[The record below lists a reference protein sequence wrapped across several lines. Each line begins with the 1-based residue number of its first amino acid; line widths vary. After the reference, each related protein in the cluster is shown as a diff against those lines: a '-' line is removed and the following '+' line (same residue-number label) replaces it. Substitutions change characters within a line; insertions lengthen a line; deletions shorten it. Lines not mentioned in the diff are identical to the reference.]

1 MGRFSALLRGVQ
13 TLEPPDSHH
22 LNHAIGWLGLGC
34 VADARAELAQ
44 IAAEWQEHPEV
55 LEVRWMLLAQEKQ
68 WDEALAVARREMAAA
83 PEESGGWL
91 HCAYALRR
99 IAGGGLAQA
108 RETLLPAVKLF
119 PQEPV
124 IPYNL
129 ACYAC
134 QLEQKA
140 EAWQWFQ
147 RALHVGNKENIK
159 QMALADPD
167 LKPLWAQIAAM

>member
-1 MGRFSALLRGVQ
+1 MGRFCELLMGVQ

-44 IAAEWQEHPEV
+44 IAPEWREHPEV
-55 LEVRWMLLAQEKQ
+55 LEVRWMLLAREKL
-68 WDEALAVARREMAAA
+68 WDEALAVARMEIALA
-83 PEESGGWL
+83 PAESSGWL
-91 HCAYALRR
+91 HSAYALRR
-99 IAGGGLAQA
+99 IAGGGLSQA
-108 RETLLPAVKLF
+108 WETLLPAVKLF

-134 QLEQKA
+134 QLERLD
-140 EAWQWFQ
+140 EARQWFQ
-147 RALHVGNKENIK
+147 RALEVGNRAGIK

-167 LKPLWAQIAAM
+167 LKPLWPEIAAL